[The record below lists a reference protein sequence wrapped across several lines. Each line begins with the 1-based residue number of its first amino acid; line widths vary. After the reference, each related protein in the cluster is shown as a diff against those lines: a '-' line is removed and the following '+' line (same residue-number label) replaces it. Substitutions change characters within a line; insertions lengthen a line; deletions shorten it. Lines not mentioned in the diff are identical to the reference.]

1 MRADEASVIMKPT
14 LLQIV
19 EAYPDI
25 SINIK
30 LSDLLEAF
38 RQIAEEIQ
46 ETRENER
53 AAEEKDILITR
64 EDAMEQLGVSS
75 STLWRWNQENYLK
88 PVKIGVKA
96 RYHQSD
102 IDKLKQKYGR

>member
-1 MRADEASVIMKPT
+1 MTPT

-53 AAEEKDILITR
+53 AAEEKDVLITR
-64 EDAMEQLGVSS
+64 EDAM
-75 STLWRWNQENYLK
+75 
-88 PVKIGVKA
+88 
-96 RYHQSD
+96 
-102 IDKLKQKYGR
+102 